1 MNKQTIIRIINMK
14 KSFQLVAL
22 LAVVLLGSCTGG
34 KDKSAAEKV
43 EEKPRVKLADVT
55 ARPVEQIQEYT
66 ATVEAEVKNN
76 IAPSSPVRID
86 RIFVEV
92 GDRVVKGQKLVQM
105 DAANLKQK
113 KLQLDNQRIEFQ
125 RMDELY
131 KVGGASKSEWDASKM
146 QLDVQETSYKNLLE
160 NTSLLSP
167 VTGVVTA
174 RNYDNGDMYSG
185 GQPVLTVEQITPVK
199 LLINV
204 SETYFT
210 KVKKGAPVNVKLDVF
225 GDEEFTGKISL
236 VYPTIDP
243 ATRTFQVEIQL
254 PNRDQK
260 VRPGM
265 FARATLNFGTQDNV
279 VVPDLAIVKQ
289 AGSGDRYVYVYKDGK
304 VSYNKVELGRRMGA
318 EYELRSGVP
327 DNSQVV
333 VAGQARLIN
342 GTEVEVEK

>member
-1 MNKQTIIRIINMK
+1 MK

-86 RIFVEV
+86 KIFVEV

-146 QLDVQETSYKNLLE
+146 QLDVQETSYNNLLE

-185 GQPVLTVEQITPVK
+185 GEPVLTVEQITPVK

>member
-1 MNKQTIIRIINMK
+1 MK

-43 EEKPRVKLADVT
+43 DEKPRVKLADVM

-105 DAANLKQK
+105 DAANLQQK

-146 QLDVQETSYKNLLE
+146 QLDVQETSYNNLLE

-185 GQPVLTVEQITPVK
+185 GEPVLTVEQITPVK

-210 KVKKGAPVNVKLDVF
+210 KVKKGAPVHVKLDVF